1 MSDYNIIS
9 EEPVSLSEAYDA
21 IEKKTKGDVEL
32 TYREEKSLEYL
43 KKFKKVSLEN
53 FEKAKEEIIALD
65 IPRLEEEHIIK
76 IIDIMPN
83 SGTEL
88 RSIVSN
94 SGTVLVDE
102 SVTKI
107 LEVLSKYRD

>member
-1 MSDYNIIS
+1 MSDYNILS
-9 EEPVSLSEAYDA
+9 EEPVSITEAFDA
-21 IEKKTKGDVEL
+21 IGKKEGKDEL

-43 KKFKKVSLEN
+43 KKFKKVSIEDLP
-53 FEKAKEEIIALD
+53 KIKEEIEGLE
-65 IPRLEEEHIIK
+65 IPRLESEHIIK
-76 IIDIMPN
+76 IIDIMPK

-88 RSIVSN
+88 RAIVSN

-107 LEVLSKYRD
+107 LDVLNKYRA